1 MNSSLQFRQFG
12 IVAHWFWGRIV
23 LLLLSIVLPVT
34 CSALEIRRVQ
44 TCSGIVLRLRGDI
57 KLGDFSRL
65 KSQFRKKEAIVGF
78 DLSSEGGILE
88 EGLLIADFTRRK
100 KLSVYVSDQCN
111 SVCADVFFA
120 AAKRYFGADS
130 KIGVHAISNDRG
142 IEDAGSKLLTVK
154 RARLWAQQGIPNSA
168 IGKMVTTRPETIT
181 YLDQADL
188 SGLNALAGNPFAYE
202 FEQSSEPGQ
211 ARQQSC
217 ATNSGRPSLAA
228 SGQ

>member
-1 MNSSLQFRQFG
+1 
-12 IVAHWFWGRIV
+12 VAHWFWGRIV

-100 KLSVYVSDQCN
+100 NFPSMSATN
-111 SVCADVFFA
+111 
-120 AAKRYFGADS
+120 
-130 KIGVHAISNDRG
+130 AI
-142 IEDAGSKLLTVK
+142 
-154 RARLWAQQGIPNSA
+154 
-168 IGKMVTTRPETIT
+168 
-181 YLDQADL
+181 
-188 SGLNALAGNPFAYE
+188 PFARM
-202 FEQSSEPGQ
+202 FFSLRRNGILEQIQRSVFMLFLTIEVLKTQ
-211 ARQQSC
+211 DL
-217 ATNSGRPSLAA
+217 NFSL
-228 SGQ
+228 